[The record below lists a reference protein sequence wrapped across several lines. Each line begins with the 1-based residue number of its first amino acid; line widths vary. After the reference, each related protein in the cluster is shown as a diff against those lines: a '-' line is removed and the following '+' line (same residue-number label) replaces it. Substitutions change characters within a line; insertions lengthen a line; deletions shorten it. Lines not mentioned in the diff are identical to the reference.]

1 MRSFLASFFFDHDKE
16 ASLKCL
22 KKFMKGELPDLD
34 VTLKPEY
41 NIRKIL
47 NKSRLP
53 FVSDSL
59 AGMSDCK

>member
-41 NIRKIL
+41 NERKSESRAGL
-47 NKSRLP
+47 NNK
-53 FVSDSL
+53 
-59 AGMSDCK
+59 KTYI